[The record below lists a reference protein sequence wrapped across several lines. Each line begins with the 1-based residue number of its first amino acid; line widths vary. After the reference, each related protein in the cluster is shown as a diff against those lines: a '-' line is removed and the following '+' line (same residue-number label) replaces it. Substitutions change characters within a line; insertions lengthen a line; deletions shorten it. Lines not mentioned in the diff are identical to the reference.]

1 MRRATR
7 SGRGRGSSRNGTTPK
22 RIHTGIGSVDLDV
35 PRDRNGDFEPQI
47 VPKGRTRF
55 DEFDD
60 KIVALYARGMTVRD
74 IQAHLAEMYGV
85 DVSHDLVSRVTEG
98 VWDEVE
104 AWRSR
109 PLDAVYPIVFI
120 DALQVKIRDGIVAN
134 RPAYLAVGVDLEG
147 RKHVLGI
154 WIGDTDGEGASFW
167 LGVLTELANRGV
179 GDVLIVCCDGL
190 AGLPDAIEATWPKAT
205 VQTCVVHLLRNSMS
219 YAGWKD
225 RRQIAKDLKPVYTA
239 IDAAAAEAALDAFE
253 AGIGARYPAIGQ
265 MWRRQWEQFTPF
277 PELPARHPQGDLHH
291 QHDREHQPAAPQ
303 GRQEPRPLPQRTSRH
318 QAPLPRSAQHHHH
331 PRRRSRHPNPR
342 MDQMHQPAR
351 HPLPRTTPPNMT
363 THHPAYTEHVTL
375 PIRRAVDK
383 QCAFRAQHGL
393 PPPGP
398 PPGTGS
404 LWDGGDPA
412 PSRPVGAGPH
422 RSSSRSWAALVLA
435 AAGLPSPVGPV
446 PAGELQR
453 RLAAV
458 GLCLHVR
465 VEPYD
470 DHDDLLHLAAVAD
483 PVRHR
488 LLISRTEQAL
498 AAAAPS

>member
-1 MRRATR
+1 MDSGAAEGTTLAENSRRARPPDAVSLVDGETLDALLER
-7 SGRGRGSSRNGTTPK
+7 AHGEGVELLGPDGLLGQLTKAVLERALGEELTGHLGYEKGDPAGSGSGNSRNGTTPK
-22 RIHTGIGSVDLDV
+22 RIHTGIGPVDLDV
-35 PRDRNGDFEPQI
+35 PRDRNGDFEPRI

-134 RPAYLAVGVDLEG
+134 RPAYLAVGVDIEG

-179 GDVLIVCCDGL
+179 DDVLIVCCDGL
-190 AGLPDAIEATWPKAT
+190 KGLPDAIEATWPKAT

-225 RRQIAKDLKPVYTA
+225 RRQIAKELRPVYTA
-239 IDAAAAEAALDAFE
+239 VDAAAAEAALEAFE

-265 MWRRQWEQFTPF
+265 IWRRQWEQFTPF
-277 PELPARHPQGDLHH
+277 LDYPPDIRKVIYTTNMIENIN
-291 QHDREHQPAAPQ
+291 
-303 GRQEPRPLPQRTSRH
+303 RQLRKITKNRGH
-318 QAPLPRSAQHHHH
+318 F
-331 PRRRSRHPNPR
+331 PNER
-342 MDQMHQPAR
+342 
-351 HPLPRTTPPNMT
+351 
-363 THHPAYTEHVTL
+363 
-375 PIRRAVDK
+375 
-383 QCAFRAQHGL
+383 
-393 PPPGP
+393 
-398 PPGTGS
+398 
-404 LWDGGDPA
+404 
-412 PSRPVGAGPH
+412 
-422 RSSSRSWAALVLA
+422 AALKLLYLA
-435 AAGLPSPVGPV
+435 VRNITTTRGGTAGTRTQGWTKCIN
-446 PAGELQR
+446 Q
-453 RLAAV
+453 LAIRYP
-458 GLCLHVR
+458 GRIPL
-465 VEPYD
+465 
-470 DHDDLLHLAAVAD
+470 
-483 PVRHR
+483 
-488 LLISRTEQAL
+488 T
-498 AAAAPS
+498 